1 MAEQEPAFVFVPVGA
16 LFALSMAAGAFE
28 IQQPALFQPG
38 APGQAGRELSPSQA
52 VELSRSSYTAQDVR
66 FLQHMMLHHAQAI
79 EMVEL
84 LRTRG
89 VDPGL
94 RRLAERIALGQS
106 AELALM
112 KDWLEAR
119 GQPAEAA
126 AMLSH
131 TDHSHPAARMMT
143 GMLSESQ
150 MQELVAA
157 RGGAFDRLFLEGM
170 IQHHLGALEMV
181 DELMAHSDSAED
193 PVLSDLLSSI
203 VSEQSAEILRMQSML
218 PERPPASED
227 RP

>member
-1 MAEQEPAFVFVPVGA
+1 MAEQEPAFVSVPVGA
-16 LFALSMAAGAFE
+16 LFALSLAAGAFE
-28 IQQPALFQPG
+28 IQQPTLFQPG

-52 VELSRSSYTAQDVR
+52 VKLSRSGYTAQDVR
-66 FLQHMMLHHAQAI
+66 FMQHMILHHAQAI

-89 VDPGL
+89 EDHGL

-112 KDWLEAR
+112 QDWLEVR

-131 TDHSHPAARMMT
+131 TDHSHPAAPMT

-218 PERPPASED
+218 SARPPASED